1 MRSALLLLVS
11 NVTNV
16 YDVNE
21 EEREAS
27 ETQNHRDD
35 DDDGFLDV
43 DGVLREKMSD
53 VVRVCESSA
62 KMKTTLK
69 DVTREKEEDFVPED
83 GCEMAAVSWFPPV
96 LDDAA
101 TKEDDGNAC
110 FVPWT
115 KATNASSDG
124 MGERLRL
131 TRSKRSMLL
140 AKKTAEDLFME
151 EVQTPTKK
159 KMKSGGGKS
168 TSSKSER
175 KKGMGVLQRTRG
187 DGGDEARRPGGKEGI
202 ERDGYRVRGSNRI
215 REGCKCCSV

>member
-1 MRSALLLLVS
+1 
-11 NVTNV
+11 
-16 YDVNE
+16 
-21 EEREAS
+21 
-27 ETQNHRDD
+27 
-35 DDDGFLDV
+35 
-43 DGVLREKMSD
+43 
-53 VVRVCESSA
+53 
-62 KMKTTLK
+62 MKTTLK
-69 DVTREKEEDFVPED
+69 DVTKEKEEDFVPEY

-110 FVPWT
+110 FVSWR

-175 KKGMGVLQRTRG
+175 KKGMVVLQRRAATEAMKLVDQVERKALSAMDIVCVVPIILGKDVNAALFDMNDPVKWPESFILAHGVVKRAKERLGGEKVRVKIVPVYIVADDEDEEDERTKTSETRT
-187 DGGDEARRPGGKEGI
+187 
-202 ERDGYRVRGSNRI
+202 ER
-215 REGCKCCSV
+215 

>member
-1 MRSALLLLVS
+1 MKQCC
-11 NVTNV
+11 
-16 YDVNE
+16 DVQ
-21 EEREAS
+21 AS
-27 ETQNHRDD
+27 CV
-35 DDDGFLDV
+35 LDV
-43 DGVLREKMSD
+43 DVKVREKMSA
-53 VVRVCESSA
+53 VVRLCESSA
-62 KMKTTLK
+62 KMKTKLK
-69 DVTREKEEDFVPED
+69 DVTREKEDFVPED
-83 GCEMAAVSWFPPV
+83 GCEIAAVSWFPPV

-110 FVPWT
+110 FVPWR
-115 KATNASSDG
+115 KATNASSDD

-175 KKGMGVLQRTRG
+175 KKGMGVLQRTAAT
-187 DGGDEARRPGGKEGI
+187 EAMKLVE
-202 ERDGYRVRGSNRI
+202 
-215 REGCKCCSV
+215 

>member
-1 MRSALLLLVS
+1 MRSAMLLLVS

-83 GCEMAAVSWFPPV
+83 GCEIAAVSWFPPV

-110 FVPWT
+110 FVPWR

-140 AKKTAEDLFME
+140 AKKSMIPMLVRPIYALLLDKIRAFN
-151 EVQTPTKK
+151 KDA
-159 KMKSGGGKS
+159 
-168 TSSKSER
+168 
-175 KKGMGVLQRTRG
+175 VL
-187 DGGDEARRPGGKEGI
+187 DSAAL
-202 ERDGYRVRGSNRI
+202 YLLRI
-215 REGCKCCSV
+215 LDM